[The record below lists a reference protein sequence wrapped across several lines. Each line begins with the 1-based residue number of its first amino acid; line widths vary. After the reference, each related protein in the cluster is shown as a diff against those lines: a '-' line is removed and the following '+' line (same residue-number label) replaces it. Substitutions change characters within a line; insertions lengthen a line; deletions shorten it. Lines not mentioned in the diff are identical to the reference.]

1 MRIPLSR
8 GGSLA
13 ALGHLFF
20 LRKGFNSLVILG
32 AWTIWKHRNRCVFD
46 GCNPSLVT
54 ALRVAREEA
63 VLWSLIGAK
72 ALSFLQV
79 DELLA

>member
-1 MRIPLSR
+1 M
-8 GGSLA
+8 
-13 ALGHLFF
+13 
-20 LRKGFNSLVILG
+20 
-32 AWTIWKHRNRCVFD
+32 NRCVFD